1 MGNIAKVIKTILRLK
16 DEMSVSLKKNS
27 EATKRLSEKIKAT
40 RNRVKQF
47 QVANT
52 KATAGLKEQTN
63 KIKALTSRKNKES
76 KTMKK
81 LAVQMQK
88 YKDQTGLTS
97 KQIAKNNQKI
107 KEASA
112 KYRKYGASI
121 ASINKSLKD
130 ANSSVKKYNTSIKAN
145 NKAIGYANKKISKYT
160 EKIKK
165 NIATQKEAQ
174 SAVNRWGKGAIKSID
189 KVIAKTVRLA
199 AVMSGAVAALA
210 TKIGFSEAMDMEG
223 YKMQL
228 ETAVKDTKK
237 AGELMSEAVKFANKT
252 PFETGEVVEATAKME
267 AYGIS
272 SKRWLADVADMAGA
286 TNKGIDQATEA
297 MADAV
302 MGEWERLKEF
312 GIRKDMLMAAASKK
326 YGDQVVFNNKG
337 QVIDQIKMQ
346 EVLQETMRTKFK
358 GGAEK
363 QAKTMRGLLS
373 TVTGNIKSSLR
384 TITGM
389 TDKGVIRQGSIYEKL
404 KQQIKKVT
412 DILLKWQSD
421 GTITKIAKQVTSGVM
436 KMVDTLKK
444 VFGFVKE
451 HRKAIETGLVFVG
464 MIYTTVKA
472 FQTLKNI
479 MLGVNIVMGL
489 LNGTLAISPL
499 GWVAIGVGL
508 VVGALY
514 LLWRNLDTVKGFLT
528 KTWEWIKTLGSA
540 LFDFA
545 NNAVNSVISSFA
557 SLFDWVKNLG
567 EAFVGFIKGIPL
579 IGDLFTVY
587 IDVFKTIID
596 VAQNLFGWLKKIF
609 GFDSEKKI
617 DITLNK
623 RENSELG
630 LGKGNPG
637 TPMKE
642 YVKGGI
648 ATKASIFGEAGP
660 EIAIPLNKSER
671 SKNLL
676 GKANNII
683 GGNNNTKSEDKILNF
698 HFHGDVY
705 GFEDFKEVLAKGLY
719 ELINENSPNVVV

>member
-1 MGNIAKVIKTILRLK
+1 
-16 DEMSVSLKKNS
+16 MSGSLKKNS

-40 RNRVKQF
+40 RDKVKQF

-97 KQIAKNNQKI
+97 KQIARNNQKI
-107 KEASA
+107 KEANA
-112 KYRKYGASI
+112 KYNKYGASI
-121 ASINKSLKD
+121 ANINKSLKD

-174 SAVNRWGKGAIKSID
+174 SAVNRWGKGAVKSID
-189 KVIAKTVRLA
+189 KVIARTVKLG
-199 AVMSGAVAALA
+199 AVMTGAMVALA
-210 TKIGFSEAMDMEG
+210 TKVGFGQAMDMEG
-223 YKMQL
+223 YKVQL
-228 ETAVKDTKK
+228 ETAVKDTQK
-237 AGELMSEAVKFANKT
+237 ASKLMAGAVAFANKT

-286 TNKGIDQATEA
+286 TNKSIDQATEA
-297 MADAV
+297 MTDAV

-312 GIRKDMLMAAASKK
+312 GIKKDMLMAAASKK

-346 EVLQETMRTKFK
+346 EILQETMKEKFE
-358 GGAEK
+358 GGAE
-363 QAKTMRGLLS
+363 ALSKTTKGLWS
-373 TVTGNIKSSLR
+373 TVTGVTKSSLGK
-384 TITGM
+384 ILGM
-389 TDKGVIRQGSIYEKL
+389 QEDGTVRQGSLYEKL
-404 KQQIKKVT
+404 KEQIKKVA

-451 HRKAIETGLVFVG
+451 HRKVIETGLIFVG

-472 FQTLKNI
+472 FQILKNI

-499 GWVAIGVGL
+499 GWVAIGIGI

-528 KTWEWIKTLGSA
+528 RVWEWIKTLGSA

-567 EAFVGFIKGIPL
+567 EAFVGFVKGIPL

-637 TPMKE
+637 TQME
-642 YVKGGI
+642 QYAKGGI

-676 GKANNII
+676 EKANNII
-683 GGNNNTKSEDKILNF
+683 GGNNNTKSEDKIINF